1 MPALAQ
7 EVTMAFQKRIRL
19 TGSFEQRE
27 GEIGEYV
34 WSMNLCYPP
43 DVISHGRR
51 ERLTQGRIKSDERER
66 LLRDFLE
73 RMRGRRDRSQI

>member
-1 MPALAQ
+1 MLALAQ

-43 DVISHGRR
+43 DVISHGR
-51 ERLTQGRIKSDERER
+51 EMLTQGVSSLTSVSVFYET
-66 LLRDFLE
+66 
-73 RMRGRRDRSQI
+73 S